1 MHADVSPLPDSA
13 ANREDLTHPVEH
25 VVSRLPNTPAVVV
38 DGIGNILTAN
48 ALAGELFSEFVIRDN
63 IVRMAFLDPAA
74 HHDEDSWRSQA
85 RDSITTLRCAYQR
98 SPDDVAAGRLVSEL
112 LRSSESFRT
121 MWIRRAWTRRLG
133 SPADGGDHTH
143 AHRVFRHPE
152 MGTLVVDE
160 VALASAAEGGK
171 TVLVYVPVPGS
182 ASDDALRILGTL
194 RARI

>member
-1 MHADVSPLPDSA
+1 MHADVSPHPDSA
-13 ANREDLTHPVEH
+13 ANRKDLTHAVED
-25 VVSRLPNTPAVVV
+25 VVHRLPNTPAVVV
-38 DGIGNILTAN
+38 DGIGNILAAN

-74 HHDEDSWRSQA
+74 HHDEDSWQSQA
-85 RDSITTLRCAYQR
+85 RDSITSLRCAYQR

-121 MWIRRAWTRRLG
+121 MWIRRAWTRRLD
-133 SPADGGDHTH
+133 SPADGGDHIH

-160 VALASAAEGGK
+160 VALASAAEQEK

-182 ASDDALRILGTL
+182 ASDDALRILGTV

>member
-13 ANREDLTHPVEH
+13 ANRKDLSHAVED
-25 VVSRLPNTPAVVV
+25 VVNRLPNTPAVVV
-38 DGIGNILTAN
+38 DGIGNILAAN

-98 SPDDVAAGRLVSEL
+98 SPDHVAASRLVSEL

-121 MWIRRAWTRRLG
+121 MWIRRAWTRRPDT
-133 SPADGGDHTH
+133 PADGGDHTH
-143 AHRVFRHPE
+143 AHRVYRHPE

-160 VALASAAEGGK
+160 VALASAAEQEK
-171 TVLVYVPVPGS
+171 RVLVYVPVPGS